1 MEITDEEADQIEV
14 VGDLAGSVNCHD
26 DASDPL
32 RAANIGMGIGLQ
44 CEVSENLETVA
55 VMARSSTGFACCE

>member
-44 CEVSENLETVA
+44 CEGSESETVA